1 MGQEQEHKSPWW
13 ESKSWK
19 RFGNGGLGEE
29 LIKGRVTQ
37 QVGGTRPWQLCFLGW
52 ARRGKRV
59 AVRQLRARPG
69 PPYRGRCQ
77 APRDPAPSASRAL
90 RMRWRPV
97 GGRGSRP
104 PNPSLRFLRPRARG
118 HPARERTVH
127 FSGLEL
133 GRPADAT
140 ERRRLPPPR
149 PDVAPPLQPQ
159 PEPGGGVGVGARGS
173 DVTERPRVPRSSSRL
188 EPQDLRSQPASA
200 LICGAMEA
208 LGPGGNRA
216 SPASSTSG
224 LDLRH
229 LSMRGDSAY
238 SSFSAASSG
247 PEPRTPS
254 PGTDLLPYLDWD
266 YVRVVCG
273 GLGPAPPDAALS
285 TSPRAR
291 PAVAAHSGPQPPEVP
306 GTLGPLNRQATPL
319 LYALAA
325 EAKAATRDAEPP
337 SPPASRAAYRQ
348 RLQGAQRRV
357 LRATSFQRKEL
368 RMSLPARLRPT
379 VPARPPAT
387 HPRSASLSH
396 PDGEGEPARSRAPA
410 PGTAGR
416 GPLANQQRKWCFS
429 EPGKLDSV
437 GRGGGPAGECLG
449 EACCSSGLPGPEPLE
464 FQHPALAK
472 FDHQVGWLP
481 ETQPQGST
489 DPDSGS
495 LKLGDTYGPASRS
508 RSASG
513 EVLGSWGGSEGTIP
527 IVQAVPQGAETPRP
541 LFQTKFSRFLPQ
553 KEAAVV
559 YPAEVPQSSPADGE
573 QRVSETCIVHAR
585 LPSLPDEVFLE
596 EAPLVRMRSPPDPH
610 AFQGP
615 PASVHASD
623 QQYGTGLGQ
632 RTGQAAVPPEYPLHE
647 YPGTAGADDCW
658 QGVNGSV
665 GISRPTSHT
674 PTGTAND
681 NISTVDPTGL
691 TTNPPTAAESD
702 LLKPLPVDALGLS
715 GNDTPG
721 PPHKTALD
729 RSTGQPGSRPPWPSQ
744 CLGELVQELARLDPS
759 LLDPLASQPSP
770 EPPLGLLD
778 GLIPLAEVRAAM
790 PPACGEAG
798 EEAAST
804 FEPGSYQFSFTQL
817 LPAPQEE
824 TRLENP
830 ATHPVPDQ
838 PCGQGLLAPNNSI
851 QGKKVELAALLQKM
865 LQDLHTEQERL
876 QGEAQAWARR
886 QAALEAAVRQ
896 ACAPRE
902 LERFSRFMADLERV
916 LGLLLLLGSRL
927 ARVRRA
933 LARAASASDPDEQAS
948 LLQRLRLLQ
957 RQEEDAKELKDHVAR
972 RERAV
977 REVLV
982 RALPVEELRAYCAL
996 LAGKA
1001 AVLAQQRS
1009 LDERIRLLQDQ
1020 LDAIRDD
1027 LGHHPPSPSPAR
1039 PLGTCPP
1046 VQPPFPLLLT

>member
-1 MGQEQEHKSPWW
+1 
-13 ESKSWK
+13 
-19 RFGNGGLGEE
+19 
-29 LIKGRVTQ
+29 
-37 QVGGTRPWQLCFLGW
+37 
-52 ARRGKRV
+52 
-59 AVRQLRARPG
+59 
-69 PPYRGRCQ
+69 
-77 APRDPAPSASRAL
+77 
-90 RMRWRPV
+90 
-97 GGRGSRP
+97 
-104 PNPSLRFLRPRARG
+104 
-118 HPARERTVH
+118 
-127 FSGLEL
+127 
-133 GRPADAT
+133 
-140 ERRRLPPPR
+140 
-149 PDVAPPLQPQ
+149 
-159 PEPGGGVGVGARGS
+159 
-173 DVTERPRVPRSSSRL
+173 
-188 EPQDLRSQPASA
+188 
-200 LICGAMEA
+200 MEA
-208 LGPGGNRA
+208 LGPGGDRA
-216 SPASSTSG
+216 SPPSSTSG

-229 LSMRGDSAY
+229 LSMRADSAY
-238 SSFSAASSG
+238 SSFSAASGG
-247 PEPRTPS
+247 PEPRTQS

-266 YVRVVCG
+266 YVRVVWG
-273 GLGPAPPDAALS
+273 GPGPAPPDAALC
-285 TSPRAR
+285 TSPRLR
-291 PAVAAHSGPQPPEVP
+291 PAVAARSGPQPPEVP
-306 GTLGPLNRQATPL
+306 ETPGPLNRHATPL

-325 EAKAATRDAEPP
+325 EAEASARPAEPP

-357 LRATSFQRKEL
+357 LRETSFQRKEL

-396 PDGEGEPARSRAPA
+396 PGGEEEPARSRAPA

-429 EPGKLDSV
+429 EPGKLDRV

-449 EACCSSGLPGPEPLE
+449 EACSSSGLPGPEPLE

-472 FDHQVGWLP
+472 FEDHQVGWLP
-481 ETQPQGST
+481 EMQPQGSMNL
-489 DPDSGS
+489 DSGS
-495 LKLGDTYGPASRS
+495 LKLSDAFRPTSRS
-508 RSASG
+508 QSASG
-513 EVLGSWGGSEGTIP
+513 EVLGSWGGSGGTTP

-541 LFQTKFSRFLPQ
+541 LFQTKL
-553 KEAAVV
+553 
-559 YPAEVPQSSPADGE
+559 SS
-573 QRVSETCIVHAR
+573 V
-585 LPSLPDEVFLE
+585 L
-596 EAPLVRMRSPPDPH
+596 
-610 AFQGP
+610 
-615 PASVHASD
+615 ASD

-632 RTGQAAVPPEYPLHE
+632 RTGQATVPPEYPLHE
-647 YPGTAGADDCW
+647 CPGTAGADDCW

-681 NISTVDPTGL
+681 NILTIDPTGL
-691 TTNPPTAAESD
+691 TTNSPTAAESD

-715 GNDTPG
+715 GNDIPG
-721 PPHKTALD
+721 PPHNTALA
-729 RSTGQPGSRPPWPSQ
+729 RGTGQPGSRPTWPSQ
-744 CLGELVQELARLDPS
+744 CLEELVQELARLDPS
-759 LLDPLASQPSP
+759 LRDPLASQPSP

-790 PPACGEAG
+790 RPACGEAG

-830 ATHPVPDQ
+830 ATHPVLDQ
-838 PCGQGLLAPNNSI
+838 PCGQGLPAPNNSI
-851 QGKKVELAALLQKM
+851 QGKKVELATLLQKM

-933 LARAASASDPDEQAS
+933 LAQAASDSDPDEQAS

-957 RQEEDAKELKDHVAR
+957 RQEEDAKELKEHVAR
-972 RERAV
+972 RERAM

-982 RALPVEELRAYCAL
+982 RALPVEELRVYCAL

-1009 LDERIRLLQDQ
+1009 LDERTRLLQDQ

-1039 PLGTCPP
+1039 PPGTCPP

>member
-1 MGQEQEHKSPWW
+1 
-13 ESKSWK
+13 
-19 RFGNGGLGEE
+19 
-29 LIKGRVTQ
+29 
-37 QVGGTRPWQLCFLGW
+37 
-52 ARRGKRV
+52 
-59 AVRQLRARPG
+59 
-69 PPYRGRCQ
+69 
-77 APRDPAPSASRAL
+77 
-90 RMRWRPV
+90 
-97 GGRGSRP
+97 
-104 PNPSLRFLRPRARG
+104 
-118 HPARERTVH
+118 
-127 FSGLEL
+127 
-133 GRPADAT
+133 
-140 ERRRLPPPR
+140 
-149 PDVAPPLQPQ
+149 
-159 PEPGGGVGVGARGS
+159 
-173 DVTERPRVPRSSSRL
+173 
-188 EPQDLRSQPASA
+188 
-200 LICGAMEA
+200 MEA
-208 LGPGGNRA
+208 LGPGGDRA

-229 LSMRGDSAY
+229 LSMRADSAY

-247 PEPRTPS
+247 PEPRTQS

-266 YVRVVCG
+266 YVRVVWG
-273 GLGPAPPDAALS
+273 GPGPTPPDAARC
-285 TSPRAR
+285 TSPRPR
-291 PAVAAHSGPQPPEVP
+291 PAVAARSGPQPPEVP
-306 GTLGPLNRQATPL
+306 GTPGPLNRHATPL

-325 EAKAATRDAEPP
+325 EAEAAARAAEPP

-357 LRATSFQRKEL
+357 LRETSFQRKEL

-396 PDGEGEPARSRAPA
+396 PGGEGEPARSRAPA

-429 EPGKLDSV
+429 EPGKLDRV
-437 GRGGGPAGECLG
+437 GRGGRPAGECLG
-449 EACCSSGLPGPEPLE
+449 EACSSSGLPGPEPLE

-472 FDHQVGWLP
+472 FEDHQVGWLP
-481 ETQPQGST
+481 EMQPPGSMNL
-489 DPDSGS
+489 DSGT
-495 LKLGDTYGPASRS
+495 LKLGDAFRPTSRS
-508 RSASG
+508 QSASG
-513 EVLGSWGGSEGTIP
+513 EVLGSWGGSGGTTP
-527 IVQAVPQGAETPRP
+527 VVQAVPQGAETPRA
-541 LFQTKFSRFLPQ
+541 LFLTKFS
-553 KEAAVV
+553 
-559 YPAEVPQSSPADGE
+559 
-573 QRVSETCIVHAR
+573 
-585 LPSLPDEVFLE
+585 
-596 EAPLVRMRSPPDPH
+596 
-610 AFQGP
+610 
-615 PASVHASD
+615 SVHASG

-632 RTGQAAVPPEYPLHE
+632 RTGQATVPPEYPLHE
-647 YPGTAGADDCW
+647 CPGTAGADDCW

-674 PTGTAND
+674 PAGTAND
-681 NISTVDPTGL
+681 NILTIDPTGL
-691 TTNPPTAAESD
+691 TTNSPTAAESD
-702 LLKPLPVDALGLS
+702 LLKPLPVNALGLS

-721 PPHKTALD
+721 PPHNTALA
-729 RSTGQPGSRPPWPSQ
+729 RGTGQPGSRPTWPTQ
-744 CLGELVQELARLDPS
+744 CLEELVQELARLDPS
-759 LLDPLASQPSP
+759 LRDPLASHPSP
-770 EPPLGLLD
+770 EPPLGLLE

-790 PPACGEAG
+790 RTACGEAG

-830 ATHPVPDQ
+830 ATHPVLDQ
-838 PCGQGLLAPNNSI
+838 PCGQGLPAPNNSI
-851 QGKKVELAALLQKM
+851 QGKKVELATLLQKM

-902 LERFSRFMADLERV
+902 LERFNRFMADLERV

-933 LARAASASDPDEQAS
+933 LARAASDSDPDEQAS

-957 RQEEDAKELKDHVAR
+957 RQEEDAKELKEHVAR
-972 RERAV
+972 RERAM

-982 RALPVEELRAYCAL
+982 RALPVEELRVYCAL

-1027 LGHHPPSPSPAR
+1027 LGHHPPSPSLAR
-1039 PLGTCPP
+1039 PPGTCPP

>member
-1 MGQEQEHKSPWW
+1 
-13 ESKSWK
+13 
-19 RFGNGGLGEE
+19 
-29 LIKGRVTQ
+29 
-37 QVGGTRPWQLCFLGW
+37 
-52 ARRGKRV
+52 
-59 AVRQLRARPG
+59 
-69 PPYRGRCQ
+69 
-77 APRDPAPSASRAL
+77 
-90 RMRWRPV
+90 
-97 GGRGSRP
+97 
-104 PNPSLRFLRPRARG
+104 
-118 HPARERTVH
+118 
-127 FSGLEL
+127 
-133 GRPADAT
+133 
-140 ERRRLPPPR
+140 
-149 PDVAPPLQPQ
+149 
-159 PEPGGGVGVGARGS
+159 
-173 DVTERPRVPRSSSRL
+173 
-188 EPQDLRSQPASA
+188 
-200 LICGAMEA
+200 MEA

-273 GLGPAPPDAALS
+273 GLGPAPPEAALS

-306 GTLGPLNRQATPL
+306 GTLRPLNRQATPL

-396 PDGEGEPARSRAPA
+396 PGGEGEPARSRAPA

-495 LKLGDTYGPASRS
+495 LKLGDAYGPASRS

-541 LFQTKFSRFLPQ
+541 LFQTKFS
-553 KEAAVV
+553 
-559 YPAEVPQSSPADGE
+559 
-573 QRVSETCIVHAR
+573 
-585 LPSLPDEVFLE
+585 
-596 EAPLVRMRSPPDPH
+596 
-610 AFQGP
+610 
-615 PASVHASD
+615 SVHASD

-647 YPGTAGADDCW
+647 CPGTAGADDCW

-665 GISRPTSHT
+665 GISRPTSHI

-702 LLKPLPVDALGLS
+702 LLKPLPADALGLS

-729 RSTGQPGSRPPWPSQ
+729 RGTGQPGSRPPWPSQ

-1039 PLGTCPP
+1039 PPGTCPP

>member
-1 MGQEQEHKSPWW
+1 
-13 ESKSWK
+13 
-19 RFGNGGLGEE
+19 
-29 LIKGRVTQ
+29 
-37 QVGGTRPWQLCFLGW
+37 
-52 ARRGKRV
+52 
-59 AVRQLRARPG
+59 
-69 PPYRGRCQ
+69 
-77 APRDPAPSASRAL
+77 
-90 RMRWRPV
+90 
-97 GGRGSRP
+97 
-104 PNPSLRFLRPRARG
+104 
-118 HPARERTVH
+118 
-127 FSGLEL
+127 
-133 GRPADAT
+133 
-140 ERRRLPPPR
+140 
-149 PDVAPPLQPQ
+149 
-159 PEPGGGVGVGARGS
+159 
-173 DVTERPRVPRSSSRL
+173 
-188 EPQDLRSQPASA
+188 
-200 LICGAMEA
+200 MEA
-208 LGPGGNRA
+208 LGPGGDRA

-229 LSMRGDSAY
+229 LSMRADSAY
-238 SSFSAASSG
+238 SSFSAASGG
-247 PEPRTPS
+247 PEPRTQS

-266 YVRVVCG
+266 YVRVVWG
-273 GLGPAPPDAALS
+273 GPGPAPPDAALC
-285 TSPRAR
+285 TSPRPR
-291 PAVAAHSGPQPPEVP
+291 PAVAARSGPQPPEVP
-306 GTLGPLNRQATPL
+306 GTPGPLNRHATPL

-325 EAKAATRDAEPP
+325 EAEAAARAAEPP

-357 LRATSFQRKEL
+357 LRETSFQRKEL

-396 PDGEGEPARSRAPA
+396 PGGEGEPARSRAPA

-429 EPGKLDSV
+429 EPGKLDLV

-449 EACCSSGLPGPEPLE
+449 EACSSSGLLGPEPLE

-472 FDHQVGWLP
+472 FEDHQVGWLP
-481 ETQPQGST
+481 EMQPKGSMNL
-489 DPDSGS
+489 DSGS
-495 LKLGDTYGPASRS
+495 LKLGDAFRPTSRS
-508 RSASG
+508 QSASG
-513 EVLGSWGGSEGTIP
+513 EVLGSWGGSGGTTP

-541 LFQTKFSRFLPQ
+541 LFQTKLS
-553 KEAAVV
+553 
-559 YPAEVPQSSPADGE
+559 
-573 QRVSETCIVHAR
+573 
-585 LPSLPDEVFLE
+585 
-596 EAPLVRMRSPPDPH
+596 
-610 AFQGP
+610 
-615 PASVHASD
+615 SVHASD

-632 RTGQAAVPPEYPLHE
+632 RTGQATVPPEYPLHE
-647 YPGTAGADDCW
+647 CPGTAGADDCW

-681 NISTVDPTGL
+681 NILTIDPTGL
-691 TTNPPTAAESD
+691 TTNSPTAAETD

-715 GNDTPG
+715 GNDIPG
-721 PPHKTALD
+721 PPHNTALA
-729 RSTGQPGSRPPWPSQ
+729 RGTGQPGSRPTWPSQ
-744 CLGELVQELARLDPS
+744 CLEELVQELARLDPS
-759 LLDPLASQPSP
+759 LRDPLASQPSP

-790 PPACGEAG
+790 RPACGEAG

-830 ATHPVPDQ
+830 ATHPVLDQ
-838 PCGQGLLAPNNSI
+838 PCDQGLPAPNNSI
-851 QGKKVELAALLQKM
+851 QGKKVELATLLQKM

-933 LARAASASDPDEQAS
+933 LAQAASDSDPDEQAS

-957 RQEEDAKELKDHVAR
+957 RQEEDAKELKEHVAR
-972 RERAV
+972 RERAL

-982 RALPVEELRAYCAL
+982 RALPVEELRVYCAL

-1039 PLGTCPP
+1039 PPGTCPP

>member
-1 MGQEQEHKSPWW
+1 
-13 ESKSWK
+13 
-19 RFGNGGLGEE
+19 
-29 LIKGRVTQ
+29 
-37 QVGGTRPWQLCFLGW
+37 
-52 ARRGKRV
+52 
-59 AVRQLRARPG
+59 
-69 PPYRGRCQ
+69 
-77 APRDPAPSASRAL
+77 
-90 RMRWRPV
+90 
-97 GGRGSRP
+97 
-104 PNPSLRFLRPRARG
+104 
-118 HPARERTVH
+118 
-127 FSGLEL
+127 
-133 GRPADAT
+133 
-140 ERRRLPPPR
+140 
-149 PDVAPPLQPQ
+149 
-159 PEPGGGVGVGARGS
+159 
-173 DVTERPRVPRSSSRL
+173 
-188 EPQDLRSQPASA
+188 
-200 LICGAMEA
+200 MEA

-273 GLGPAPPDAALS
+273 GLGPAPPEAALS

-306 GTLGPLNRQATPL
+306 GTLRPLNRQATPL

-396 PDGEGEPARSRAPA
+396 PGGEGEPARSRAPA

-437 GRGGGPAGECLG
+437 GRGGRPAGECLG

-495 LKLGDTYGPASRS
+495 LKLGDAYGPNSRS

-541 LFQTKFSRFLPQ
+541 LFQTKFS
-553 KEAAVV
+553 
-559 YPAEVPQSSPADGE
+559 
-573 QRVSETCIVHAR
+573 
-585 LPSLPDEVFLE
+585 
-596 EAPLVRMRSPPDPH
+596 
-610 AFQGP
+610 
-615 PASVHASD
+615 SVHASD

-647 YPGTAGADDCW
+647 CPGTAGADDCW

-665 GISRPTSHT
+665 GISRPTSHI

-702 LLKPLPVDALGLS
+702 LLKPLPADALGLS

-729 RSTGQPGSRPPWPSQ
+729 RGTGQPGSRPPWPSQ

-1027 LGHHPPSPSPAR
+1027 VGHHPPSPSPAR
-1039 PLGTCPP
+1039 PPGTCPP

>member
-1 MGQEQEHKSPWW
+1 
-13 ESKSWK
+13 
-19 RFGNGGLGEE
+19 
-29 LIKGRVTQ
+29 
-37 QVGGTRPWQLCFLGW
+37 
-52 ARRGKRV
+52 
-59 AVRQLRARPG
+59 
-69 PPYRGRCQ
+69 
-77 APRDPAPSASRAL
+77 
-90 RMRWRPV
+90 
-97 GGRGSRP
+97 
-104 PNPSLRFLRPRARG
+104 
-118 HPARERTVH
+118 
-127 FSGLEL
+127 
-133 GRPADAT
+133 
-140 ERRRLPPPR
+140 
-149 PDVAPPLQPQ
+149 
-159 PEPGGGVGVGARGS
+159 
-173 DVTERPRVPRSSSRL
+173 
-188 EPQDLRSQPASA
+188 
-200 LICGAMEA
+200 MEA

-396 PDGEGEPARSRAPA
+396 PGGEGEPARSRAPA

-495 LKLGDTYGPASRS
+495 LKLGDAYGPASRS

-541 LFQTKFSRFLPQ
+541 LFQTKFS
-553 KEAAVV
+553 
-559 YPAEVPQSSPADGE
+559 
-573 QRVSETCIVHAR
+573 
-585 LPSLPDEVFLE
+585 
-596 EAPLVRMRSPPDPH
+596 
-610 AFQGP
+610 
-615 PASVHASD
+615 SVHASD

-647 YPGTAGADDCW
+647 CPGTAGADDCW

-665 GISRPTSHT
+665 GISRPTSHI

-702 LLKPLPVDALGLS
+702 LLKPLPADALGLS

-729 RSTGQPGSRPPWPSQ
+729 RGTGQPGSRPPWPSQ

-790 PPACGEAG
+790 LPACGEAG

-817 LPAPQEE
+817 PPAPQEE
-824 TRLENP
+824 SRLENP

-1027 LGHHPPSPSPAR
+1027 LGHHSPSPSPAR
-1039 PLGTCPP
+1039 PPGTCPP

>member
-1 MGQEQEHKSPWW
+1 
-13 ESKSWK
+13 
-19 RFGNGGLGEE
+19 
-29 LIKGRVTQ
+29 
-37 QVGGTRPWQLCFLGW
+37 
-52 ARRGKRV
+52 
-59 AVRQLRARPG
+59 
-69 PPYRGRCQ
+69 
-77 APRDPAPSASRAL
+77 
-90 RMRWRPV
+90 
-97 GGRGSRP
+97 
-104 PNPSLRFLRPRARG
+104 
-118 HPARERTVH
+118 
-127 FSGLEL
+127 
-133 GRPADAT
+133 
-140 ERRRLPPPR
+140 
-149 PDVAPPLQPQ
+149 
-159 PEPGGGVGVGARGS
+159 
-173 DVTERPRVPRSSSRL
+173 
-188 EPQDLRSQPASA
+188 
-200 LICGAMEA
+200 MEA
-208 LGPGGNRA
+208 LGPGGDRA
-216 SPASSTSG
+216 SPASSTSS
-224 LDLRH
+224 LDLWH
-229 LSMRGDSAY
+229 LSMRADSAY
-238 SSFSAASSG
+238 SSFSAASGG
-247 PEPRTPS
+247 PEPRTQS

-266 YVRVVCG
+266 YVRVVWG
-273 GLGPAPPDAALS
+273 GPGPAPPDAALC
-285 TSPRAR
+285 TSPRPR
-291 PAVAAHSGPQPPEVP
+291 PAVAARSGPQPTEVP
-306 GTLGPLNRQATPL
+306 GTPGPLNRQATPL

-325 EAKAATRDAEPP
+325 EAEAAAQAAEPP

-357 LRATSFQRKEL
+357 LRETSFQRKEL

-396 PDGEGEPARSRAPA
+396 PGGEGEPARSRAPA

-429 EPGKLDSV
+429 EPGKLDRV
-437 GRGGGPAGECLG
+437 GRGGGPARECLG
-449 EACCSSGLPGPEPLE
+449 EACSSSGLPGPEPLE

-472 FDHQVGWLP
+472 FEDHEVGWLP
-481 ETQPQGST
+481 ETQPQGSMNL
-489 DPDSGS
+489 DSGS
-495 LKLGDTYGPASRS
+495 LKLGDAFRPASRS

-513 EVLGSWGGSEGTIP
+513 EVLGSWGGSGGTIP

-541 LFQTKFSRFLPQ
+541 LFQTKLS
-553 KEAAVV
+553 
-559 YPAEVPQSSPADGE
+559 
-573 QRVSETCIVHAR
+573 
-585 LPSLPDEVFLE
+585 
-596 EAPLVRMRSPPDPH
+596 
-610 AFQGP
+610 
-615 PASVHASD
+615 SVHASD
-623 QQYGTGLGQ
+623 QPYGTGLGQ
-632 RTGQAAVPPEYPLHE
+632 RTGQVTVPTEYPLHE
-647 YPGTAGADDCW
+647 CPGTAGADDCW

-681 NISTVDPTGL
+681 NIPTIDPTGL

-702 LLKPLPVDALGLS
+702 LLKPVPADALGLS

-721 PPHKTALD
+721 PSHNTALA
-729 RSTGQPGSRPPWPSQ
+729 RGTGQPGSRPTWPSQ
-744 CLGELVQELARLDPS
+744 CLEELVQELARLDPS
-759 LLDPLASQPSP
+759 LCDPLASQPSP

-790 PPACGEAG
+790 RPACGEAG

-817 LPAPQEE
+817 LPAPREE

-830 ATHPVPDQ
+830 ATHPVLDQ
-838 PCGQGLLAPNNSI
+838 PCGQGLPAPNNSI
-851 QGKKVELAALLQKM
+851 QGKKVELAARLQKM

-896 ACAPRE
+896 ACAPQE

-933 LARAASASDPDEQAS
+933 LARAASDSDPDEQAS

-957 RQEEDAKELKDHVAR
+957 RQEEDAKELKEHVAR

-982 RALPVEELRAYCAL
+982 RALPVEELRVYCAL

-1001 AVLAQQRS
+1001 AVLAQQRN

-1027 LGHHPPSPSPAR
+1027 LGHHAPSPSPAR
-1039 PLGTCPP
+1039 PPGTCPP